1 MAADDAV
8 ERLLSAGAVARLQE
22 AVEAAGDDGSGAW
35 IVGGAVRDALLGH
48 EVTDVDLV
56 VSGDPEMLTR
66 AIAGHLDGIAFEL
79 SDEFDT
85 WRAQGRSLDWQV
97 DVTALRGSTI
107 EADLEHRDFTVGS
120 IAVPIGGG
128 SLVDPLG
135 GLGDIQ
141 DGVLRAVSDR
151 ALTDDPLRVM
161 RAARLSSQFGW
172 EIDPETLG
180 LARAAAPQLDSVAG
194 ERVLSEFLLLVGSR
208 DPLRGVDALDRV
220 GAMAAVL
227 PELAGLKGVIQGPNH
242 HLDVYGHT
250 IEVLEGVLRIETELD
265 RFVGDSAARTSE
277 LLSEPLADGI
287 DRAVGLRLGALFH
300 DCAKPETRTERDG
313 FVGFRGHDEVGASK
327 VTEMFARLRGS
338 RRLAGHV
345 ADLTR
350 HHLILGFM
358 AAGEPPTPDQIYRY
372 LKETSPV
379 SVDVTLLTVADRL
392 AARGTGPVASTEMVE
407 AHLELASR
415 MVAEGLTWRENGP
428 PRLPISGDQL
438 AREIGIEEGPEL
450 GQLIE
455 RLEGAVWTGEVESA
469 SDAVALAREI
479 VQDG

>member
-1 MAADDAV
+1 MAAGDAV
-8 ERLLSAGAVARLQE
+8 ERLLSAEAVAGLPE
-22 AVEAAGDDGSGAW
+22 PVESAGAGDGAW
-35 IVGGAVRDALLGH
+35 IVGGAVRDALLEH

-56 VSGDPEMLTR
+56 VAGDPEGVAR
-66 AIAGHLDGIAFEL
+66 AIAGSLGGIAFEL
-79 SDEFDT
+79 SDEFAT
-85 WRAQGRSLDWQV
+85 WRAQDRSLAWQV
-97 DVTALRGSTI
+97 DVTGLRDSTI
-107 EADLEHRDFTVGS
+107 EGDLEHRDFTVGS

-128 SLVDPLG
+128 PLIDPLG
-135 GLGDIQ
+135 GVSDLE
-141 DGVLRAVSDR
+141 DGVLRAVSER
-151 ALTDDPLRVM
+151 SFTEDPLRVM
-161 RAARLSSQFGW
+161 RAARLSAQFGW
-172 EIDPETLG
+172 EVEPETLE

-208 DPLRGVDALDRV
+208 DPLRGVEALDQT
-220 GAMAAVL
+220 GAMEVVL
-227 PELAGLKGVIQGPNH
+227 PELAELKGVIQGPNH

-265 RFVGDSAARTSE
+265 RFVGDSAVRTSD

-300 DCAKPETRTERDG
+300 DCAKPETRAERDG
-313 FVGFRGHDEVGASK
+313 FVGFRGHDEVGATK
-327 VTEMFARLRGS
+327 VADMFGRLRAS
-338 RRLAGHV
+338 RRLARHV

-358 AAGEPPTPDQIYRY
+358 AAGEPPTPDQVYQY
-372 LKETSPV
+372 LKRTSPV

-407 AHLELASR
+407 AHLDLASK
-415 MVAEGLTWRENGP
+415 MVAEGLVWHETGP
-428 PRLPISGDQL
+428 PRLPITGDEL
-438 AREIGIEEGPEL
+438 ARQVGIEAGPEL

-469 SDAVALAREI
+469 SDAVALAREM
-479 VQDG
+479 VRDG